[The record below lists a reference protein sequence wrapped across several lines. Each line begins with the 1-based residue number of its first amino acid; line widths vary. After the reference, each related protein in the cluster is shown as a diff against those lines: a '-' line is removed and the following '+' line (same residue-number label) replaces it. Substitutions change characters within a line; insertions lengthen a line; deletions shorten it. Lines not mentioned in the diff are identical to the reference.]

1 MWTLIFSL
9 PILISAP
16 FFLLYHEVW
25 WYVAIPL
32 AIVEGILILVWHFS
46 TTSVEFLGAYPVK
59 ITHICAWTEEVERI
73 KTRYIDGELVEEK
86 EYDERYHPDKYTWVL
101 NTGKKQTID
110 ASVFDA
116 LADEWGDIEYI
127 DTHYSNCIDG
137 GGIEVAEWNGYEEDT
152 WTVTYTHRYRN
163 PFKHSNSLFKV
174 RKHYSEYEAE
184 KNGLFKYPEI
194 TDYYQDAIVFRDG
207 DIVSKYHS
215 VEAEDEF
222 QKINAF
228 EGYEREIHVFV
239 LLYNSDKY
247 NKDVSFKQRD
257 YWNGLNKNELVICIG
272 ADEKKAQ
279 WCNVL
284 SWSDS
289 VEWLRSVEKKVLSMD
304 ELDLYEFSKW
314 LRMNL
319 DGWVRKEFKDF
330 SYLKR

>member
-1 MWTLIFSL
+1 MGRYYETNTGRRGKFMFGVQSSDD
-9 PILISAP
+9 PGYMGMNEQDRS
-16 FFLLYHEVW
+16 
-25 WYVAIPL
+25 
-32 AIVEGILILVWHFS
+32 
-46 TTSVEFLGAYPVK
+46 
-59 ITHICAWTEEVERI
+59 
-73 KTRYIDGELVEEK
+73 YIDYYADRDDEQKIRNKLDEQYDILGMPKGKRLYTYKEEK

-110 ASVFDA
+110 AGVFDA

-137 GGIEVAEWNGYEEDT
+137 GGIETSEWNGHENDT

-194 TDYYQDAIVFRDG
+194 TGYYQDAIVFRDD

-228 EGYEREIHVFV
+228 DGYEKEIHVFV
-239 LLYNSDKY
+239 LLYDSDKY
-247 NKDVSFKQRD
+247 NKEVSFKQRD

-272 ADEKKAQ
+272 ADDKKAQ

-314 LRMNL
+314 LRMSL

-330 SYLKR
+330 SYLKI